1 MSVDTEETILKR
13 IIDKV
18 IQKFI
23 LPEPVFWGKFW
34 PCPED
39 GWSSIQGHVLVR
51 FLNPNVYTQVLL
63 CIPFL
68 LKLSGEKPSAK
79 RNAWGSV
86 VYSFSRSGFVIL
98 SASPTYDEWHNPIF
112 HSLWKGFLIQ
122 EKGGTSLQSEFKLLP
137 YFSPHKLK
145 KSLLYVLCH
154 SQLTPKLTRRSTSC
168 PLPTTCF
175 ICGTGAEGHH
185 FNNNC

>member
-1 MSVDTEETILKR
+1 MFYIRQVGTLHLNILRPKNTRELSWFNFLHMSVDTEETILKR

-34 PCPED
+34 PCLED

-51 FLNPNVYTQVLL
+51 FLNPNVYMQVLL

-98 SASPTYDEWHNPIF
+98 SASPTYDKWHNPIF
-112 HSLWKGFLIQ
+112 HSLWKGFLTQ

-137 YFSPHKLK
+137 YF
-145 KSLLYVLCH
+145 
-154 SQLTPKLTRRSTSC
+154 
-168 PLPTTCF
+168 
-175 ICGTGAEGHH
+175 
-185 FNNNC
+185 